1 MAFISRSPASSA
13 TSALDR
19 RGPEFERRAADW
31 LSPAEAERRILRGCE
46 PLPAETVPLLESV
59 GRALAD
65 DIVAEAR
72 LPAWDNAGMDG
83 YAVAG
88 RDVAGASPESPVAL
102 RVRRSVLAGGA
113 VGLPLESGEAD
124 RITTGAPVP
133 PGADSVIRVEDT
145 DSEARPGQVL
155 IFRDRDGGR
164 NLRPAGQDVRPGDT
178 VLTRGQPVH
187 AGTVGVLAAL
197 GRERVSVSRR
207 PTVAIVTTG
216 DELRPLDEW
225 AEGGGGS
232 GVPDSNGPMLAAC
245 AEAAGAVPHPF
256 GPVADERAALRGAFG
271 HTLRADVLV
280 TVGGAS
286 MGEADLVKRALD
298 DLGFHTGFWRVRMRP
313 GSPFA
318 FGWLPSAGRSQ
329 PVFSLPG
336 NPASSYVTFEL
347 FVRPF
352 LLRLAGH
359 RRIHRRRVRCV
370 AAEEFR
376 GSDLTLFLRVR
387 LASEGAEI
395 VAHSTGPQ
403 GSGLVRGLAEAHG
416 LAIVPE
422 GRSVAAGAHVDV
434 ILLDPEAGPATASPL
449 EGLGG

>member
-1 MAFISRSPASSA
+1 
-13 TSALDR
+13 
-19 RGPEFERRAADW
+19 
-31 LSPAEAERRILRGCE
+31 
-46 PLPAETVPLLESV
+46 
-59 GRALAD
+59 
-65 DIVAEAR
+65 
-72 LPAWDNAGMDG
+72 
-83 YAVAG
+83 
-88 RDVAGASPESPVAL
+88 
-102 RVRRSVLAGGA
+102 
-113 VGLPLESGEAD
+113 
-124 RITTGAPVP
+124 
-133 PGADSVIRVEDT
+133 VIRVEDT
-145 DSEARPGQVL
+145 DSEAHPGRVFV
-155 IFRDRDGGR
+155 FRDRDGGR
-164 NLRPAGQDVRPGDT
+164 NIRPAGQDVRPGDK
-178 VLTRGQPVH
+178 VLTRGQAVH
-187 AGTVGVLAAL
+187 AGTVAVLAAL
-197 GRERVSVSRR
+197 GRDRVSVFRR

-216 DELRPLDEW
+216 DELRPLDDF
-225 AEGGGGS
+225 AGGRGAT

-245 AEAAGAVPHPF
+245 AVAAGAVPRSF
-256 GPVADERAALRGAFG
+256 GPISDERAALREALG
-271 HTLRADVLV
+271 HTLSADVLV

-286 MGEADLVKRALD
+286 MGEADLVKRVLD
-298 DLGFHTGFWRVRMRP
+298 ELGFRTGFWRVRMRP
-313 GSPFA
+313 GSPFG

-359 RRIHRRRVRCV
+359 RQIHRRRVRCV

-395 VAHSTGPQ
+395 VAHSAGPQ

-434 ILLDPEAGPATASPL
+434 ILLDPEAGPAAASPL